1 MHMSTLS
8 RRTQLLLDEERHRR
22 LADEAQRTGRS
33 IGALVREAIDV
44 RFEQEEQAER
54 RRTAAGE
61 LLSAP
66 RPGDPEPDWSEV
78 ERELLDASP
87 AGAP

>member
-22 LADEAQRTGRS
+22 LAEEAQRTGHS
-33 IGALVREAIDV
+33 IGALIRDAIDV
-44 RFEQEEQAER
+44 RFDLGEEAQR
-54 RRTAAGE
+54 RRAAANQ

-66 RPGDPEPDWSEV
+66 RPSDPEPDWSEV
-78 ERELLDASP
+78 ERELLDTRP
-87 AGAP
+87 KGAP

>member
-1 MHMSTLS
+1 MSTLS
-8 RRTQLLLDEERHRR
+8 RRTQLLLDEERHHR
-22 LADEAQRTGRS
+22 LAEEARRTGHS
-33 IGALVREAIDV
+33 IGALIREAIDV
-44 RFEQEEQAER
+44 RFELEEQAER
-54 RRTAAGE
+54 RSAAASR

-66 RPGDPEPDWSEV
+66 RPSDPEPDWSEV